1 MPTKIY
7 TDWNR
12 PYKEECIKQP
22 TQNQD
27 LFISESTDGKLFYIE
42 KFSFRITAFFQL
54 IFEEKFH

>member
-12 PYKEECIKQP
+12 PYKKECIKQP

-42 KFSFRITAFFQL
+42 KFSFRITAFF
-54 IFEEKFH
+54 FS